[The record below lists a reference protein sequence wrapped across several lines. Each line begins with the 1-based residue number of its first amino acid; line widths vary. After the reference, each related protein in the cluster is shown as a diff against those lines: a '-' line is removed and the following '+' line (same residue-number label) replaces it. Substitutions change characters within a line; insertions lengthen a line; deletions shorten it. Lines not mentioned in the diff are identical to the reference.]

1 MAASLSRVR
10 VGAERRQVRGRR
22 EGGGGGKGEERGR
35 RLQLRGKCLNARE
48 EKIVEELNG
57 I

>member
-22 EGGGGGKGEERGR
+22 EGGRRRGEGRGERQTVAAAGES
-35 RLQLRGKCLNARE
+35 A
-48 EKIVEELNG
+48 
-57 I
+57 